1 MMSMQQ
7 QEQEEEQQQEQQT
20 AKAIYDDDVKT
31 DQVRKN
37 ETIAVLGYGIQG
49 RAQASNLSDSGFKV
63 IVGLRKGGKSWDLA
77 KSDGHNVME
86 VAEAAQ
92 KADIIHMLVPDMV
105 QGEVYNEIAPYVT
118 KGKALGFSHGAA
130 VHWGWIKPPPDV
142 DVFMVAPKAP
152 GQRVREVYLQGFG
165 TPSVVAVHQDATGR
179 AWDRTLE
186 FSKGIGSTRAGVIK
200 TTFKEET
207 ESDWF
212 GEQVDLCGGADR
224 LVRNAF
230 EVLVENGYQ
239 PEIAYFECLHELK
252 LIVDLIQR
260 YGISGMYRGVS
271 ETARF
276 GGLTVGGDVINSETK
291 DRMRQ
296 ALRDIQSGAF
306 AERWVNAYRNEKARA
321 FEKYMDELE
330 AHPIE
335 QVGRRLR
342 HMMWPE
348 DSLQSTSG
356 VSSWSKLQKGA
367 SARAYRSGIKAKSKS
382 QKANVRTSRN
392 NKKAAS
398 AKNQKNKKKNK
409 KQPARS
415 RR

>member
-1 MMSMQQ
+1 MMSNLGQVTGQ
-7 QEQEEEQQQEQQT
+7 AVAYYE
-20 AKAIYDDDVKT
+20 KDVT
-31 DQVRKN
+31 TSEVQKN

-49 RAQASNLSDSGFKV
+49 RAQSSNLSDSGFKV
-63 IVGLRKGGKSWDLA
+63 VVGLRRDGKSWDLA
-77 KSDGHNVME
+77 KTDGHKVLE
-86 VAEAAQ
+86 VAEAARV
-92 KADIIHMLVPDMV
+92 ADIIHILVPDMV
-105 QGEVYNEIAPYVT
+105 QGEVYREIAPYVT
-118 KGKALGFSHGAA
+118 AGKAIGFSHGASI
-130 VHWGWIKPPPDV
+130 HWGWVKPPSDV

-165 TPSVVAVHQDATGR
+165 TPSVVAVHQDSTGR
-179 AWDRTLE
+179 AWQRTLE
-186 FSKGIGSTRAGVIK
+186 FAKGIGSTRAGVIK

-224 LVRNAF
+224 LIRNAF

-260 YGISGMYRGVS
+260 YGIAGMYRGVS

-276 GGLTVGGDVINSETK
+276 GGLTVGGNVINQETK
-291 DRMRQ
+291 ERMRN

-306 AERWVNAYRNEKARA
+306 AERWVNSYQNEKARA
-321 FEKYMDELE
+321 FEKYLDELD

-342 HMMWPE
+342 QMMWPE
-348 DSLQSTSG
+348 ETSG
-356 VSSWSKLQKGA
+356 SGKSVSWSKLQTGA
-367 SARAYRSGIKAKSKS
+367 FSSRPSEKAPKAKSSKS
-382 QKANVRTSRN
+382 KSRIR
-392 NKKAAS
+392 KSKG
-398 AKNQKNKKKNK
+398 
-409 KQPARS
+409 

>member
-1 MMSMQQ
+1 MSTNYNNSGQAVAYY
-7 QEQEEEQQQEQQT
+7 E
-20 AKAIYDDDVKT
+20 KDVTTT
-31 DQVRKN
+31 DVQRK

-49 RAQASNLSDSGFKV
+49 RAQSGNLSDSGFKV
-63 IVGLRKGGKSWDLA
+63 IVGLRRDGKSWDLA
-77 KSDGHNVME
+77 KADGHRVME
-86 VAEAAQ
+86 VAEAA
-92 KADIIHMLVPDMV
+92 KAADIIHILVPDMV
-105 QGEVYNEIAPYVT
+105 QGEVYKEIEPYVT
-118 KGKALGFSHGAA
+118 AGKALGFSHGASI
-130 VHWGWIKPPPDV
+130 HWGWVKPPSDI

-179 AWDRTLE
+179 AWQRTLE
-186 FSKGIGSTRAGVIK
+186 FAKGIGSTRAGVIK

-224 LVRNAF
+224 LIRNAF

-260 YGISGMYRGVS
+260 YGIAGMYRGVS

-276 GGLTVGGDVINSETK
+276 GGLTVGGNVINQETK
-291 DRMRQ
+291 ERMRD

-306 AERWVNAYRNEKARA
+306 AERWVKSYQEEKARA
-321 FEKYMDELE
+321 FEKYMDELD

-342 HMMWPE
+342 RMMWPE
-348 DSLQSTSG
+348 ETG
-356 VSSWSKLQKGA
+356 GGTKTTSWSKLAEVSSTKKA
-367 SARAYRSGIKAKSKS
+367 SKKSHKSARTSKTKKRRRS
-382 QKANVRTSRN
+382 
-392 NKKAAS
+392 
-398 AKNQKNKKKNK
+398 
-409 KQPARS
+409 
-415 RR
+415 

>member
-1 MMSMQQ
+1 MSTTQQ
-7 QEQEEEQQQEQQT
+7 P
-20 AKAIYDDDVKT
+20 T
-31 DQVRKN
+31 DQAIAYYEKDVTTSDVQRK

-49 RAQASNLSDSGFKV
+49 RAQSGNLADSGFKV
-63 IVGLRKGGKSWDLA
+63 VVGLRPGGKSWELA
-77 KSDGHNVME
+77 KADGHKVME
-86 VAEAAQ
+86 VTEAA
-92 KADIIHMLVPDMV
+92 KIADIIHILVPDMV
-105 QGEVYNEIAPYVT
+105 QGEVYEEIKPYVT
-118 KGKALGFSHGAA
+118 SGKALGFSHGASI
-130 VHWGWIKPPPDV
+130 HWGWVKPPKDV

-179 AWDRTLE
+179 AWQRALE
-186 FSKGIGSTRAGVIK
+186 FAKGIGSTRAGVIK

-224 LVRNAF
+224 LIRTAF

-260 YGISGMYRGVS
+260 YGIAGMYRGVS
-271 ETARF
+271 ETARY
-276 GGLTVGGDVINSETK
+276 GGLTVGGNVINQETK
-291 DRMRQ
+291 ERMRD

-306 AERWVNAYRNEKARA
+306 AERWVNAYKTEGARA
-321 FEKYMDELE
+321 FNKYMDELD

-342 HMMWPE
+342 QMMWPE
-348 DSLQSTSG
+348 DSSSG
-356 VSSWSKLQKGA
+356 GAKVSSWSKLAIASSASKKKASSSGKGT
-367 SARAYRSGIKAKSKS
+367 RRKPPPKSK
-382 QKANVRTSRN
+382 K
-392 NKKAAS
+392 
-398 AKNQKNKKKNK
+398 
-409 KQPARS
+409 S
-415 RR
+415 RRKKRS

>member
-1 MMSMQQ
+1 MS
-7 QEQEEEQQQEQQT
+7 QEQT
-20 AKAIYDDDVKT
+20 AKAIYDSDVKT

-63 IVGLRKGGKSWDLA
+63 IVGLRKDGKSWELA

-86 VAEAAQ
+86 VEEAAQ

-105 QGEVYNEIAPYVT
+105 QGEVYNEIASYVT

-130 VHWGWIKPPPDV
+130 IHWGWIKPPPDV

-152 GQRVREVYLQGFG
+152 GQRVREVFLQGFG

-260 YGISGMYRGVS
+260 YGIAGMYRGVS

-291 DRMRQ
+291 ERMRK

-306 AERWVNAYRNEKARA
+306 AERWVNAYQNEKARA

-342 HMMWPE
+342 RMMWPE
-348 DSLQSTSG
+348 DSLQSGSG
-356 VSSWSKLQKGA
+356 TTSWSKLQKGA
-367 SARAYRSGIKAKSKS
+367 AKSSNKAKVSGRS
-382 QKANVRTSRN
+382 SRVTRKQN
-392 NKKAAS
+392 TTKRKIS
-398 AKNQKNKKKNK
+398 SSKKKGK
-409 KQPARS
+409 SK

>member
-1 MMSMQQ
+1 MSL
-7 QEQEEEQQQEQQT
+7 EQTGT
-20 AKAIYDDDVKT
+20 AKALYDKDVT
-31 DQVRKN
+31 TNRVRRT

-49 RAQASNLSDSGFKV
+49 RAQSGNLSDSGFKV

-77 KSDGHNVME
+77 KADGHKVME
-86 VAEAAQ
+86 VAEAA
-92 KADIIHMLVPDMV
+92 KAADVIHVLVPDMV
-105 QGEVYNEIAPYVT
+105 QGDVYKEIEPYVT
-118 KGKALGFSHGAA
+118 KGKALSFSHGAA
-130 VHWGWIKPPPDV
+130 IHWGWIKPPKDV

-165 TPSVVAVHQDATGR
+165 TPSVIAVHQDATGR
-179 AWDRTLE
+179 AWERTLE

-224 LVRNAF
+224 MIRNAF

-260 YGISGMYRGVS
+260 YGIAGMYHGVS

-276 GGLTVGGDVINSETK
+276 GGLTVGANVMNQETK
-291 DRMRQ
+291 QRMRE
-296 ALRDIQSGAF
+296 ALHDIQSGAF
-306 AERWVNAYRNEKARA
+306 AERWVNAYKNEKSRA
-321 FEKYMDELE
+321 FDKYMDELE

-335 QVGRRLR
+335 AVGRKLR
-342 HMMWPE
+342 HMMWPD
-348 DSLQSTSG
+348 DSSTG
-356 VSSWSKLQKGA
+356 KVKSWSKLSKK
-367 SARAYRSGIKAKSKS
+367 STPTKTRSKPKKKAKK
-382 QKANVRTSRN
+382 R
-392 NKKAAS
+392 
-398 AKNQKNKKKNK
+398 
-409 KQPARS
+409 
-415 RR
+415 